1 MRKYQYHRH
10 MYYHQSKIAVR
21 LLGFER
27 ETLTHGTTFNS
38 INQKTANQWLL
49 NTYLRSQSP

>member
-1 MRKYQYHRH
+1 MRKYRHHRH
-10 MYYHQSKIAVR
+10 MYHHQSKIAVR

-38 INQKTANQWLL
+38 INQKIANQWLL
-49 NTYLRSQSP
+49 NTYLRSRSL